1 MPNGIEKNRVFY
13 RLSVQD
19 TLRILN
25 TKTEG
30 LSQEEAAKRL
40 QFYGKNK
47 LATGKR
53 DPLVL
58 KLLRQFKDLM
68 VIILI
73 VAGLLSIY
81 MDDYRSATIM
91 FLIVVINALMG
102 FFQEYKAEMIMNSL
116 KLLVASKAKV
126 IRGEKEIEINS
137 DELVPGD
144 IVKLEEG
151 DAVPADLRIFEE
163 HDLSTNDFALTGESN
178 PTRKFLHAI
187 DGEVAV
193 GDRNNTAFMGT
204 TVAVGNGIGIAVR
217 TGMETE
223 IGRIAHLSLTTRT
236 ELSPLQQELNYL
248 AKKITIITLLVA
260 GILFVIALGIHFTLR
275 EAFIF
280 AVGVASAMVPEGL
293 PAEVSVALSL
303 AANRLALKKAIIKK
317 LSAVETLGATHVICT
332 DKTGT
337 LTKNEMTVQK
347 LLIGNRELG
356 VTGVGYEPKGDIC
369 DETGCLI
376 PKKESDQYRLF
387 FETGVFASNAKVS
400 PPDKTHPSW
409 YSIGDPTEA
418 ALITLG
424 EKMGLDPVAMD
435 KQFPEIHE
443 FTFDAAR
450 KRMSSV
456 RKRDGKIFVYTK
468 GAPLSVLACCTH
480 FWDGNKVRLITNDDR
495 EFIQRKSDEYASQAL
510 RNLGYAYRE
519 LTNYRENMKMVE
531 AERQLI
537 WLGQVSMI
545 DPPREEVA
553 AAMEM
558 AKKAFI
564 RVIIITGDYA
574 LTAQAIAKKIG
585 LVDENGKGLMVVTG
599 DELAKMTDFELL
611 QKLIYSHLI
620 FARTSPEDKLRIVN
634 LIKRAGEVVAVT
646 GDGVNDAPALKRAD
660 IGVAMGKTGTEVA
673 KDSSEIILLD
683 DSFATLVSAVKEG
696 RTIFQNIK
704 KSIFSSLTTNT
715 GELTA
720 VLLSL
725 AASALLKVPLAITGL
740 QILAIDLVGQ
750 LLPVTFLTWD
760 PTQDAIM
767 NQAPRNPSDH
777 VFNRKTLWDMTWTGL
792 IMGAIGFA
800 NFLLLFQ
807 RNGFSPWNIQDSNPL
822 YFRATTL
829 TYVTLVV
836 ISWVNILSK
845 RTDETESIFSR
856 YLWSN
861 GRLLLSF
868 VFSLLLVC
876 GLVYI
881 PVVQNFLSTAPLTL
895 NDWLYAGLGGLLY
908 LAVYEMVKAI
918 GRIRKGRLAPVAEK
932 A

>member
-1 MPNGIEKNRVFY
+1 MPEINPKIRFFY
-13 RLSVQD
+13 NHSVEE
-19 TLRILN
+19 TLKILDSRP
-25 TKTEG
+25 EG
-30 LSQEEAAKRL
+30 LSENEAEKRL

-47 LATGKR
+47 LIAAKG
-53 DPLVL
+53 DSLAL
-58 KLLRQFKDLM
+58 KLLRHFNDLM

-91 FLIVVINALMG
+91 FLIVVINASIG
-102 FFQEYKAEMIMNSL
+102 FFQEYKAERIMNTL
-116 KLLVASKAKV
+116 KRMIASKAKV
-126 IRGEKEIEINS
+126 IRDNQEKEIDS
-137 DELVPGD
+137 ADLVQGD
-144 IVKLEEG
+144 IVRIEEG
-151 DAVPADLRIFEE
+151 DAVPADLRIFDE
-163 HDLSTNDFALTGESN
+163 HELATNDFALTGESN
-178 PTRKFLHAI
+178 PTRKFTHTI
-187 DGEVAV
+187 ESEVV
-193 GDRNNTAFMGT
+193 IGDRNNIAFMGT
-204 TVAVGNGIGIAVR
+204 TVAVGNGTGIVVS
-217 TGMETE
+217 TGMLTE
-223 IGRIAHLSLTTRT
+223 IGRIAHLSQTTRT
-236 ELSPLQQELNYL
+236 ELSPLQVELNYL
-248 AKKITIITLLVA
+248 AKKITIITLVVA
-260 GILFVIALGIHFTLR
+260 GALFAIALAIHFTLR

-303 AANRLALKKAIIKK
+303 AANRLAARKAVIKK

-347 LLIGNRELG
+347 LLIGDREIN
-356 VTGVGYEPKGDIC
+356 VTGVGYEPKGHLVNSEGEPIPES
-369 DETGCLI
+369 ETDSM
-376 PKKESDQYRLF
+376 KLF
-387 FETGVFASNAKVS
+387 FETGILASNAKVS
-400 PPDKTHPSW
+400 PPDETHPTW

-424 EKMGLDPVAMD
+424 EKMGLDPVDMD
-435 KQFPEIHE
+435 KRYPELKE
-443 FTFDAAR
+443 FSFDAAR

-456 RKRDGKIFVYTK
+456 RKQDGKTFVYVK
-468 GAPLSVLACCTH
+468 GAPLNVLACCTH
-480 FWDGNKVRLITNDDR
+480 FWDGKKVRLITNEDR
-495 EFIQRKSDEYASQAL
+495 EFIERKSDEYASQAL

-519 LTNYRENMKMVE
+519 LSNYSENMKMMEV
-531 AERQLI
+531 ERQLI

-545 DPPREEVA
+545 DPPREEVK

-574 LTAQAIAKKIG
+574 LTAEAIARKIG
-585 LVDENGKGLMVVTG
+585 LSGKNGTELKVVTG
-599 DELAKMTDFELL
+599 EELSKMTDFELL
-611 QKLIYSHLI
+611 QKLIYSNLI

-634 LIKRAGEVVAVT
+634 MIKRAGEVVAVT

-660 IGVAMGKTGTEVA
+660 IGVAMGKTGSEVA

-683 DSFATLVSAVKEG
+683 DSFGTLISAVKEG

-704 KSIFSSLTTNT
+704 KSTFACLTTNT

-725 AASALLKVPLAITGL
+725 LGSALFGTPLAILGM

-760 PTQDAIM
+760 PTQEGVM
-767 NQAPRNPSDH
+767 TQAPRNPSDH
-777 VFNRKTLWDMTWTGL
+777 VFNRKTMMDMAWTGFL
-792 IMGAIGFA
+792 MGTIGFA

-807 RNGFSPWNIQDSNPL
+807 RNGFSPLNIQGSNPL

-829 TYVTLVV
+829 TYVSLVV
-836 ISWVNILSK
+836 ISWMNVLSK
-845 RTDETESIFSR
+845 RTEETESVFSR

-868 VFSLLLVC
+868 VFSLLLVL

-881 PVVQNFLSTAPLTL
+881 PIVQNFLSTAPLTL
-895 NDWLYAGLGGLLY
+895 GDWLYAGLGGLVY
-908 LAVYEMVKAI
+908 LAIYEMVKAVR
-918 GRIRKGRLAPVAEK
+918 RIKK
-932 A
+932 AKIQTVIAN